1 MPTTPTTTNNA
12 GAGEVTDAAT
22 LRQRCASMSR
32 RALTATYNLGA
43 LVFVSVVLA
52 LAAEECDDDQPV
64 TDPDPPQDQ
73 TTPDPP
79 QDQTTPDPPQDQT
92 TPDPPQDQTTPD
104 PPQDQTTPDPPQDEV
119 VWQAPTTTAG
129 PGSTGGDSNGGA
141 PCEPGTSWACDE
153 VNSGIEDGYLPE
165 DFNPH
170 QPANTDDLMEII
182 EDYSTHNPD
191 FDGDAALAALEGA
204 QDETQRG
211 DMFNAI
217 AAGLGIGHNPED
229 PFEVADELADMD
241 ILYGHDMDGD
251 GVVNPYDRPDA
262 DADSVMSNA
271 QLAALLD
278 RIQDL
283 GDGPDETGNGPD
295 ETGDGPDETG
305 NGPDETGNGPS
316 GPTVQDPFNPGPGPT
331 GPTGA
336 GPGPTGA
343 GPNGPGP
350 VDPGPTGAGP
360 TGAGPTGA
368 GPADPDVCALGVAVA
383 MTENQREA
391 FASELW
397 WETLVAIGPRGE
409 PGELWP
415 PHPGVPGGASWLVVS
430 MSPVWPV
437 VEPALATSPW
447 EVVDHNDGCWWIA
460 TEVET
465 RLQQLLPWRPSERRM
480 VQVADAARP
489 DAGLGAYLRR
499 WDNLRPDQ
507 QAEVIASQPNHD
519 FTANCALAT
528 AAVSADSRQRCSWAL
543 EVPGVWS
550 WQAWACFEADAGDAR
565 FRDCAT
571 LAGGVEW
578 FLGLADYTQH
588 ITLSAARA
596 PLAGLGLYG

>member
-1 MPTTPTTTNNA
+1 MPTTPTTTNNT
-12 GAGEVTDAAT
+12 GAGEVTGAAT

-43 LVFVSVVLA
+43 LVFVSLVLA
-52 LAAEECDDDQPV
+52 LATEECDDDQPV

-79 QDQTTPDPPQDQT
+79 QDEPITDPPQDEPIT
-92 TPDPPQDQTTPD
+92 DPPQDEPITD
-104 PPQDQTTPDPPQDEV
+104 PPQDEPITDPPQDEPITDPPQDEPITDPPQDEV

-129 PGSTGGDSNGGA
+129 PGSTDGNSNSGT
-141 PCEPGTSWACDE
+141 PCEPGTSWACDQ

-170 QPANTDDLMEII
+170 QPANTDDLMKII
-182 EDYSTHNPD
+182 EDYSTHNPN
-191 FDGDAALAALEGA
+191 FDGDAALATLEGA

-217 AAGLGIGHNPED
+217 AAGLGLPHNPED

-283 GDGPDETGNGPD
+283 GDGPDETGNGP
-295 ETGDGPDETG
+295 
-305 NGPDETGNGPS
+305 S
-316 GPTVQDPFNPGPGPT
+316 GPTVQDPFNLGPGPINPGPVDSGPVDSGPGPT
-331 GPTGA
+331 GPGTT
-336 GPGPTGA
+336 GPGPT
-343 GPNGPGP
+343 
-350 VDPGPTGAGP
+350 DPGP
-360 TGAGPTGA
+360 
-368 GPADPDVCALGVAVA
+368 ADLDVCVLGVAAA

-397 WETLVAIGPRGE
+397 WETLVTIGPRGE
-409 PGELWP
+409 PGDLWP

-430 MSPVWPV
+430 QSPVWPV
-437 VEPALATSPW
+437 LEPAVATSPW
-447 EVVDHNDGCWWIA
+447 EVVDQNDGCWWIA

-465 RLQQLLPWRPSERRM
+465 RVEQLLPWRPSERRM
-480 VQVADAARP
+480 VEDADAARP

-519 FTANCALAT
+519 FTTNCALAT

-543 EVPGVWS
+543 AVPGVWS
-550 WQAWACFEADAGDAR
+550 WQAWACFEADTGEAQY
-565 FRDCAT
+565 RDCAT
-571 LAGGVEW
+571 LASGVEW

-596 PLAGLGLYG
+596 PLAGLRRNG